1 MHLYLSFKSPSL
13 SAIYFTKGNHCFFNH
28 RLTTAGFERSL
39 FGLET
44 PRAAGGGS
52 SLGRLPFVFPLASP
66 WLPRELPCAPGRVQ
80 VPLKRRCFLHPWE
93 ECSNMSIRVHGL
105 VSCQLTLFIFERG
118 LLESL
123 TVIMDLFLL
132 STLSALFP
140 VFQTSGARCIN
151 I

>member
-1 MHLYLSFKSPSL
+1 MDCRQWLKLGPL
-13 SAIYFTKGNHCFFNH
+13 A
-28 RLTTAGFERSL
+28 L
-39 FGLET
+39 FL
-44 PRAAGGGS
+44 
-52 SLGRLPFVFPLASP
+52 FPLASP
-66 WLPRELPCAPGRVQ
+66 WLPQELPCAPERVQ

-93 ECSNMSIRVHGL
+93 ECSNMSVRDHGL

-132 STLSALFP
+132 STLSALLP
-140 VFQTSGARCIN
+140 VFRTSGARCIN

>member
-52 SLGRLPFVFPLASP
+52 SLGRLPFVFPLGFPLAS
-66 WLPRELPCAPGRVQ
+66 GRVQ

-93 ECSNMSIRVHGL
+93 GCSNMSIRVHGL